1 MNASLPVLP
10 LVTDRAGE
18 GSGFGEDL
26 QELQLDSTS
35 HAGFAQLLG
44 QAQAAVSAES
54 ADVPLT
60 PLDIESLQRQ
70 VQSLPQAG
78 KLLPLLGQLLEHATA
93 NGVEA
98 RQVVQRIAE
107 KLDQLGS
114 NSELSPGASLVVAL
128 QPLLDEIPALKTRA
142 AAEPLVFVSADDKT
156 FKSAPAVDRPTGR
169 AALQVMQGRARFT
182 EVEEKLPLEKL
193 PLNEPRSDANGSIG
207 LNKARE
213 PLRPGQPE
221 PRQADLAGVMETLKR
236 LTTQGKS
243 AQTETPVRPEAVTVS
258 VTSPT
263 AQGPAPATSALAT
276 LSVNTPLTAAGWD
289 QALGER
295 IQWMVNQKTQNAQ
308 IRLNPAQ
315 LGPMEVRVQVQNDQA
330 SIQFSSAHS
339 TVREALEAA
348 LPRLRELFDASGVE
362 LVDVDVSGQ
371 SSAGGQRS
379 GGEDGVVLRE
389 TRVIDA
395 DSGAETVLETPV
407 NALLANGRLDL
418 FA

>member
-10 LVTDRAGE
+10 LATDSAG
-18 GSGFGEDL
+18 GGAGLDADL
-26 QELQLDSTS
+26 QGLQQDSAS
-35 HAGFAQLLG
+35 HAGFAPLLE
-44 QAQAAVSAES
+44 QAHAAVSAES
-54 ADVPLT
+54 VDVPLT
-60 PLDIESLQRQ
+60 PLDAESLLRQ

-78 KLLPLLGQLLEHATA
+78 KLLPLLGQVLEQASA

-98 RQVVQRIAE
+98 RQVAQRIAE
-107 KLDQLGS
+107 KLEQLGS
-114 NSELSPGASLVVAL
+114 NSELNPAASLITAFH
-128 QPLLDEIPALKTRA
+128 QLLDEIPALKTPA
-142 AAEPLVFVSADDKT
+142 VADPLAFVSADGKT
-156 FKSAPAVDRPTGR
+156 SKAAMAGDRPTGR
-169 AALQVMQGRARFT
+169 SLLQVMQGQAGVT
-182 EVEEKLPLEKL
+182 EVEEKLPVN
-193 PLNEPRSDANGSIG
+193 NEVRSDSNSIG
-207 LNKARE
+207 GLDKALE
-213 PLRPGQPE
+213 PARPGQPE
-221 PRQADLAGVMETLKR
+221 QRQAELADVMATLKR

-243 AQTETPVRPEAVTVS
+243 AQAETPLRAEFVTAS
-258 VTSPT
+258 VTAPT
-263 AQGPAPATSALAT
+263 AQASGAATSALAT
-276 LSVNTPLTAAGWD
+276 LGVNTPLTEGGWD

-295 IQWMVNQKTQNAQ
+295 IQWMVNHKMQGAQ

-339 TVREALEAA
+339 VVREALEAA

-379 GGEDGVVLRE
+379 RGEDGVVVRG

-395 DSGAETVLETPV
+395 DSGTETVLETPV
-407 NALLANGRLDL
+407 NALLENGRLDL

>member
-10 LVTDRAGE
+10 LATDSAG
-18 GSGFGEDL
+18 GGAGLDADL
-26 QELQLDSTS
+26 QGLQQDSAS
-35 HAGFAQLLG
+35 HAGFAPLLE
-44 QAQAAVSAES
+44 QAHAAVSAES
-54 ADVPLT
+54 VDVPLT
-60 PLDIESLQRQ
+60 PLDAESLLRQ

-78 KLLPLLGQLLEHATA
+78 KLLPLLGQVLEQASA

-98 RQVVQRIAE
+98 RQVAQRIAE
-107 KLDQLGS
+107 KLEQLGS
-114 NSELSPGASLVVAL
+114 NSELNPAASLITAFH
-128 QPLLDEIPALKTRA
+128 QLLDEIPALKTPA
-142 AAEPLVFVSADDKT
+142 VADPLAFVSADGKAS
-156 FKSAPAVDRPTGR
+156 KAAMAGDRPTGR
-169 AALQVMQGRARFT
+169 SRLQVMQGQAGVT
-182 EVEEKLPLEKL
+182 EVEEKLPVN
-193 PLNEPRSDANGSIG
+193 NEVRSDSNSIG
-207 LNKARE
+207 GLDKALE
-213 PLRPGQPE
+213 PARPGQPE
-221 PRQADLAGVMETLKR
+221 QRQAELADVTATLKR

-243 AQTETPVRPEAVTVS
+243 AQAETPLRAEFVTAS
-258 VTSPT
+258 VTAPT
-263 AQGPAPATSALAT
+263 AQASGSATSALAT
-276 LSVNTPLTAAGWD
+276 LGVNTPLTEGGWD

-295 IQWMVNQKTQNAQ
+295 IQWMVNHKMQGAQ

-339 TVREALEAA
+339 VVREALEAA

-379 GGEDGVVLRE
+379 RGEDGVVVRG

-395 DSGAETVLETPV
+395 DSGTETVLETPV
-407 NALLANGRLDL
+407 NALLENGRLDL

>member
-193 PLNEPRSDANGSIG
+193 PLNEP
-207 LNKARE
+207 
-213 PLRPGQPE
+213 LRPGQPE
-221 PRQADLAGVMETLKR
+221 PRQAALAGVMETLKR

-258 VTSPT
+258 VTAPT

>member
-10 LVTDRAGE
+10 LATDSAG
-18 GSGFGEDL
+18 GGAGLDADL
-26 QELQLDSTS
+26 QGLQQDSAS
-35 HAGFAQLLG
+35 HAGFAPLLE
-44 QAQAAVSAES
+44 QAHAAVSAES
-54 ADVPLT
+54 VDVPLT
-60 PLDIESLQRQ
+60 PLDAESLLRQ

-78 KLLPLLGQLLEHATA
+78 KLLPLLGQVLEQASA

-98 RQVVQRIAE
+98 RQVAQRIAE
-107 KLDQLGS
+107 KLEQLGS
-114 NSELSPGASLVVAL
+114 NSELNPAASLITAFH
-128 QPLLDEIPALKTRA
+128 QLLDEIPALKTPA
-142 AAEPLVFVSADDKT
+142 VADPLAFVSADGKT
-156 FKSAPAVDRPTGR
+156 SKAAMAGDRPTGR
-169 AALQVMQGRARFT
+169 SLLQVMQGQAGVT
-182 EVEEKLPLEKL
+182 EVEEKLPVN
-193 PLNEPRSDANGSIG
+193 NEVRSDSNSIG
-207 LNKARE
+207 GLDKALE
-213 PLRPGQPE
+213 PARPRQPE
-221 PRQADLAGVMETLKR
+221 QRQAELADVMATLKR

-243 AQTETPVRPEAVTVS
+243 AQADTPLRAEFVTAS
-258 VTSPT
+258 VTAPT
-263 AQGPAPATSALAT
+263 AQASGAATSALAT
-276 LSVNTPLTAAGWD
+276 LGVNTPLTEGGWD

-295 IQWMVNQKTQNAQ
+295 IQWMVNHKMQGAQ

-339 TVREALEAA
+339 VVREALEAA

-379 GGEDGVVLRE
+379 RGEDGVVVRG

-395 DSGAETVLETPV
+395 DSGTETVLETPV
-407 NALLANGRLDL
+407 NALLENGRLDL